1 MKLLNGVLLF
11 LRMLTLVYCIDID
24 RGYPGGYYRYG
35 DRNNDGRIDEVD
47 LHANLNMGWLK
58 EWYSIMKNM
67 SNTANKDMIITEVVF
82 ANLIIGILQVTN
94 KN

>member
-24 RGYPGGYYRYG
+24 RGYPRGFFRYG
-35 DRNNDGRIDEVD
+35 DRNNDGKIDEED
-47 LHANLNMGWLK
+47 LNANSNMGWLK

-67 SNTANKDMIITEVVF
+67 SNTGNKDMIVTEVDF
-82 ANLIIGILQVTN
+82 MNLIIGILQVTI
-94 KN
+94 KK